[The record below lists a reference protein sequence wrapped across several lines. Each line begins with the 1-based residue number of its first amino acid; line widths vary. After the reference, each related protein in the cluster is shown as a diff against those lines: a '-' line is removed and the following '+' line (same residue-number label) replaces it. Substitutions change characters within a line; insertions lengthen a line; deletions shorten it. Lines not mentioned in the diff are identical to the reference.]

1 MLVDQHGSARLE
13 GSVRQ
18 AELDNPRIAL
28 RLRAPK
34 VSISAVSLSDEP
46 SASASR
52 AASGRMPFIDSL
64 KGIAALL
71 IVLHH
76 LAFYGP
82 LSDVAYPLAPAAM
95 SWLSEYARMAV
106 QAFIVI
112 AGFGTAR
119 KLARLPLLGPREFG
133 LELWSRYRR
142 VGVPYL
148 AALVLAIACNELAR
162 RWMEHPSISGRPTW
176 TQLLAHATFLTHIL
190 GFEPLT
196 AGVWYLAIDFQL
208 LLVSLL
214 LLALSQRIAGLRSA
228 PGASPRL
235 FVVLCGVL
243 AVWSL
248 FWLNRLSH
256 LDNYAVY
263 FFATYFLGML
273 VGWVLQGTVSR
284 PLVAVCLGV
293 VALALCYE
301 FRPRLVVAL
310 ATTLL
315 LLAGTHEKALRNWPN
330 NRLLVGLGRI
340 SYSLFLVH
348 FPVCL
353 VVNAWGS
360 RHLTGSPHAALFGML
375 LAVVLSLLA
384 AVIFYRAV
392 EARCAPSRMRVES

>member
-1 MLVDQHGSARLE
+1 
-13 GSVRQ
+13 
-18 AELDNPRIAL
+18 
-28 RLRAPK
+28 
-34 VSISAVSLSDEP
+34 
-46 SASASR
+46 
-52 AASGRMPFIDSL
+52 MPFIESL

-82 LSDVAYPLAPAAM
+82 LSDVAYPLAPAALD
-95 SWLSEYARMAV
+95 WLSEYARMAV
-106 QAFIVI
+106 QAFLVI

-119 KLARLPLLGPREFG
+119 RFARLPLLGPREFG
-133 LELWSRYRR
+133 AELWSRYRR
-142 VGVPYL
+142 TGVPYL
-148 AALVLAIACNELAR
+148 AALVLAIGCNELAR
-162 RWMEHPSISGRPTW
+162 TWMEHPSISAPPTLA
-176 TQLLAHATFLTHIL
+176 QLLAHATFLTHIL

-208 LLVSLL
+208 LLLSLL
-214 LLALSQRIAGLRSA
+214 LLALSQRIAALGRPPSTA
-228 PGASPRL
+228 PTPPGSTPRL
-235 FVVLCGVL
+235 FMLLSGAL

-273 VGWVLQGTVSR
+273 VGWALHGSVSR
-284 PLVAVCLGV
+284 PLVLACLGV
-293 VALALCYE
+293 VVLALCYE
-301 FRPRLVVAL
+301 FRPRLFVAL

-315 LLAGTHEKALRNWPN
+315 LLLGTQAEALREWPS
-330 NRLLVGLGRI
+330 NRYMIGLGRI

-360 RHLTGSPHAALFGML
+360 RHLSGSPHAALFGMV
-375 LAVVLSLLA
+375 LAVVLSLVA
-384 AVIFYRAV
+384 AMIFHRAIETRCV
-392 EARCAPSRMRVES
+392 PGRARS

>member
-1 MLVDQHGSARLE
+1 MNFAHTRGVDGAL
-13 GSVRQ
+13 GT
-18 AELDNPRIAL
+18 ANLDNARTPE
-28 RLRAPK
+28 RLSGPP
-34 VSISAVSLSDEP
+34 VSISAISSSSEREEAVSIPP
-46 SASASR
+46 SV
-52 AASGRMPFIDSL
+52 RMPFIDSV
-64 KGIAALL
+64 KGVAALL

-82 LSDVAYPLAPAAM
+82 LSDVAYPLAPGALT
-95 SWLSEYARMAV
+95 WLSEYARMAV
-106 QAFIVI
+106 QAFLVI

-148 AALVLAIACNELAR
+148 AALVLAICCNELAR
-162 RWMEHPSISGRPTW
+162 RWMEHPSISAPPTW

-214 LLALSQRIAGLRSA
+214 LLALSQRIAGARNT
-228 PGASPRL
+228 PGVTPRL
-235 FVVLCGVL
+235 FIVLSGAL
-243 AVWSL
+243 ALWSL

-273 VGWVLQGTVSR
+273 VGWALQGSVSR
-284 PLVAVCLGV
+284 PLVAVCLGI
-293 VALALCYE
+293 VAVALCYE
-301 FRPRLVVAL
+301 FRPRLLVAL

-315 LLAGTHEKALRNWPN
+315 LLAGTRAEALQKWPS

-348 FPVCL
+348 FPICL

-360 RHLTGSPHAALFGML
+360 RHLTGSPHAALFGMA
-375 LAVVLSLLA
+375 LAVVLSLVA
-384 AVIFYRAV
+384 AVIFYRYV
-392 EARCAPSRMRVES
+392 EARCAPSRMRVSS

>member
-1 MLVDQHGSARLE
+1 M
-13 GSVRQ
+13 
-18 AELDNPRIAL
+18 
-28 RLRAPK
+28 
-34 VSISAVSLSDEP
+34 SISAISCVSESEEGASIAP
-46 SASASR
+46 SV
-52 AASGRMPFIDSL
+52 RMPLIDSV
-64 KGIAALL
+64 KGVAALL

-82 LSDVAYPLAPAAM
+82 LSDVAFPLAPGALT
-95 SWLSEYARMAV
+95 WLSEYARMAV
-106 QAFIVI
+106 QAFLVI

-119 KLARLPLLGPREFG
+119 KLARLPQLGPREFG

-148 AALVLAIACNELAR
+148 AALVLAIGCNELAR
-162 RWMEHPSISGRPTW
+162 HWMEHPSISAPPTW

-214 LLALSQRIAGLRSA
+214 LLALSQRIAGARNT
-228 PGASPRL
+228 PGVTPRL
-235 FVVLCGVL
+235 FIVLCSGL
-243 AVWSL
+243 ALWSL

-273 VGWVLQGTVSR
+273 VGWALQGTVSR
-284 PLVAVCLGV
+284 PLVGVCLGI
-293 VALALCYE
+293 VAVALCYE
-301 FRPRLVVAL
+301 FRPRLLVAL

-315 LLAGTHEKALRNWPN
+315 LLAGTHAKALRSWPN

-348 FPVCL
+348 FPICL
-353 VVNAWGS
+353 LVNAWGS
-360 RHLTGSPHAALFGML
+360 RHLTGSPHAALFGMA
-375 LAVVLSLLA
+375 LAVVLSLVA
-384 AVIFYRAV
+384 AVIFYRYV
-392 EARCAPSRMRVES
+392 EARCAPSRLRAES

>member
-1 MLVDQHGSARLE
+1 
-13 GSVRQ
+13 
-18 AELDNPRIAL
+18 
-28 RLRAPK
+28 
-34 VSISAVSLSDEP
+34 VSISACSPLNEP
-46 SASASR
+46 AEARVASSA
-52 AASGRMPFIDSL
+52 RMPFIDSL

-82 LSDVAYPLAPAAM
+82 LSDVAYPLAPATL

-106 QAFIVI
+106 QAFLVI

-148 AALVLAIACNELAR
+148 AALVLAIACNEIAR
-162 RWMEHPSISGRPTW
+162 RFMEHPSISAPPTLP
-176 TQLLAHATFLTHIL
+176 QLFAHATFLTHIL

-214 LLALSQRIAGLRSA
+214 LLALSQRIAGVRGA
-228 PGASPRL
+228 PDSTPRL
-235 FVVLCGVL
+235 FVVLCGAL
-243 AVWSL
+243 ALWSF

-273 VGWVLQGTVSR
+273 VGWALQGAVSR
-284 PLVAVCLGV
+284 HLVTVCLGV

-301 FRPRLVVAL
+301 FRPRLFVAL

-315 LLAGTHEKALRNWPN
+315 LLAGTHAKWLRGWPN
-330 NRLLVGLGRI
+330 SRLLVGLGRI

-348 FPVCL
+348 FPICL

-375 LAVVLSLLA
+375 LAVVLSLIA

-392 EARCAPSRMRVES
+392 EARCAPSRFRAES

>member
-1 MLVDQHGSARLE
+1 M
-13 GSVRQ
+13 
-18 AELDNPRIAL
+18 
-28 RLRAPK
+28 
-34 VSISAVSLSDEP
+34 SISAASLVNES
-46 SASASR
+46 SAPVQR
-52 AASGRMPFIDSL
+52 AASDRMPFIDSL

-82 LSDVAYPLAPAAM
+82 LSDVAYPLAPNALN
-95 SWLSEYARMAV
+95 WLSEYARMAV
-106 QAFIVI
+106 QAFLVI

-119 KLARLPLLGPREFG
+119 KLARVPLLGPREFG

-142 VGVPYL
+142 TGVPYL
-148 AALVLAIACNELAR
+148 AALVLAIVCNEIAR
-162 RWMEHPSISGRPTW
+162 RFMDHPSISGRPTVP
-176 TQLLAHATFLTHIL
+176 QLLAHATFLTHIL
-190 GFEPLT
+190 GFEPLS

-214 LLALSQRIAGLRSA
+214 LLALSQRIANLHSA

-235 FVVLCGVL
+235 FVVLCSAL

-273 VGWVLQGTVSR
+273 VGWALQGTVSR
-284 PLVAVCLGV
+284 PLVAVFLGV

-301 FRPRLVVAL
+301 FRPRLLVAL

-315 LLAGTHEKALRNWPN
+315 LLAGTHAKSLRSWPN
-330 NRLLVGLGRI
+330 SRLLVGLGRI

-348 FPVCL
+348 FPICL

-375 LAVVLSLLA
+375 LAVVLSLIA

-392 EARCAPSRMRVES
+392 EARCAPARVRVES

>member
-1 MLVDQHGSARLE
+1 
-13 GSVRQ
+13 
-18 AELDNPRIAL
+18 
-28 RLRAPK
+28 
-34 VSISAVSLSDEP
+34 VSISAISCVSESEEGVSSAP
-46 SASASR
+46 SV
-52 AASGRMPFIDSL
+52 RMPLIDSV
-64 KGIAALL
+64 KGVAALL

-82 LSDVAYPLAPAAM
+82 LSDVAYPLAPGALT
-95 SWLSEYARMAV
+95 WLSEYARMAV
-106 QAFIVI
+106 QAFLVI

-119 KLARLPLLGPREFG
+119 KLARLPQLGPREFG

-148 AALVLAIACNELAR
+148 AALVLAIGCNELAR
-162 RWMEHPSISGRPTW
+162 RWMEHPSISAPPTW

-214 LLALSQRIAGLRSA
+214 LLAVSQRIAGARNT
-228 PGASPRL
+228 PGVTPRL
-235 FVVLCGVL
+235 FIVLCSGL
-243 AVWSL
+243 ALWSL

-273 VGWVLQGTVSR
+273 VGWALQGTVSR
-284 PLVAVCLGV
+284 PLVGVCLAI
-293 VALALCYE
+293 VAVALCYE
-301 FRPRLVVAL
+301 FRPRLLVAL

-315 LLAGTHEKALRNWPN
+315 LLAGTHAKALQSWPN

-348 FPVCL
+348 FPICL
-353 VVNAWGS
+353 LVNAWGS
-360 RHLTGSPHAALFGML
+360 RHLTGSPHAALFGMA
-375 LAVVLSLLA
+375 LAVVLSLFA
-384 AVIFYRAV
+384 AVIFYRYV
-392 EARCAPSRMRVES
+392 EARCAPSRVRAES

>member
-1 MLVDQHGSARLE
+1 MNFAHTRGVDSALR
-13 GSVRQ
+13 
-18 AELDNPRIAL
+18 AANLDNARTPE
-28 RLRAPK
+28 RLSGPP
-34 VSISAVSLSDEP
+34 VSISAISSSSEREEAVSIPP
-46 SASASR
+46 SV
-52 AASGRMPFIDSL
+52 RMPLIDSV
-64 KGIAALL
+64 KGVAALL

-82 LSDVAYPLAPAAM
+82 LSDVAYPLAPGALT
-95 SWLSEYARMAV
+95 WLSEYARMAV
-106 QAFIVI
+106 QAFLVI

-148 AALVLAIACNELAR
+148 AALVLAICCNGLAR
-162 RWMEHPSISGRPTW
+162 RWMEHPSISAPPTW

-214 LLALSQRIAGLRSA
+214 LLALSQRIAGARNT
-228 PGASPRL
+228 PGVTPRL
-235 FVVLCGVL
+235 FIVLSGAL
-243 AVWSL
+243 ALWSL

-273 VGWVLQGTVSR
+273 VGWALQGSVSR
-284 PLVAVCLGV
+284 PLVAVCLGI
-293 VALALCYE
+293 VAVALCYE
-301 FRPRLVVAL
+301 FRPRLLVAL

-315 LLAGTHEKALRNWPN
+315 LLAGTRAEALQKWPS

-348 FPVCL
+348 FPICL

-360 RHLTGSPHAALFGML
+360 RHLTGSPHAALFGMA
-375 LAVVLSLLA
+375 LAVVLSLVA
-384 AVIFYRAV
+384 AVIFYRYV
-392 EARCAPSRMRVES
+392 EARCAPSRMRVSS